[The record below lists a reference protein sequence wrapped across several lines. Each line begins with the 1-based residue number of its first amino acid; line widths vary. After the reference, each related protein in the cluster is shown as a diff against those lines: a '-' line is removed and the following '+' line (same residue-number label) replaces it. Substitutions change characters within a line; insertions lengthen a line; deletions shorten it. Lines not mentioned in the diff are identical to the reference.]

1 MKQGIDSI
9 ITKEILIYLIT
20 NIEDYNITNDKIKDG
35 KFTPSST
42 SDHLNRKG
50 KIVSEFNT

>member
-9 ITKEILIYLIT
+9 ITKEILIYLVT
-20 NIEDYNITNDKIKDG
+20 NIEDYNITNDKLKDG

-42 SDHLNRKG
+42 SDHLKRKC
-50 KIVSEFNT
+50 KVVPHFNT

>member
-9 ITKEILIYLIT
+9 ITKEILIYLVT

-35 KFTPSST
+35 NITPSST
-42 SDHLNRKG
+42 SDHLKRKC
-50 KIVSEFNT
+50 KIVPDFDT